1 MKRFIALML
10 AFLMIFAL
18 AACGSQDETPTNT
31 DAATGDDV
39 NTDDTNQEP
48 IQIRMSEASSS
59 TNTSC
64 LAQNYFKEILEERS
78 NGRFE
83 VVLYQDGQL
92 GTENE
97 TWDMIQQGTLEMMV
111 CGSGTEQ
118 TFLPEYSVTSACYVF
133 DSYDQYERVFRDET
147 VMGMLNGALKEAK
160 DARVLWT
167 WERGARNLTA
177 NKEIDLPEDIEGV
190 KLRVPGTE
198 IFIRTW
204 EFMGAKIV
212 SMSFNELY
220 TALETGT
227 CEAQENPVDTILA
240 SSLYEVQDYL
250 MLTEHVYNCG
260 YVVINDTFWNS
271 LSAED
276 QDLLMECVKEAG
288 EWNDEAIETGYADTL
303 AQLEEHGMTI
313 VEVDRN
319 AWIEAL
325 SPLIDELSESMGWD
339 KDFTEAVLAV
349 E

>member
-1 MKRFIALML
+1 MKKVIALML
-10 AFLMIFAL
+10 AVLMIFTF
-18 AACGSQDETPTNT
+18 AACGQGQTDPVDDDADVSSAPDDSNT
-31 DAATGDDV
+31 
-39 NTDDTNQEP
+39 QEP
-48 IQIRMSEASSS
+48 IRIGMSEASSS

-147 VMGMLNGALKEAK
+147 VMGMLNDALKEAK

-177 NKEIDLPEDIEGV
+177 NKPIELPEDIDGV

-198 IFIRTW
+198 IFIKTW
-204 EFMGAKIV
+204 ESLGAKIV
-212 SMSFNELY
+212 SMSFGELY

-260 YVVINDTFWNS
+260 YVVVNDTFWNS

-276 QDLLMECVKEAG
+276 QELIMECVKEAG
-288 EWNDEAIETGYADTL
+288 EWNDEAIETGYEDTL

-313 VEVDRN
+313 VEVDRS

-325 SPLIDELSESMGWD
+325 SPLVDELSESMGWD
-339 KDFTEAVLAV
+339 QEFTQAVLAV
-349 E
+349 K